1 MKDVMNF
8 VIPGF
13 AALKHE
19 DCLTITD
26 KTGKKTISKIIGI
39 TDCYERLY
47 YDSNNVFV
55 ITAYHS
61 AHDLTSIVI
70 KIDSR
75 YYFSNRIKQLIINDS
90 KYALIFRSRKLN
102 KIRTACESLIGS
114 NNHAEVTITFTNS
127 IWYYQVKNLVNSFV
141 NLFRQKKHG
150 KF

>member
-19 DCLTITD
+19 DFITITD

-55 ITAYHS
+55 ITAYHF
-61 AHDLTSIVI
+61 AYDLTSIVI

-75 YYFSNRIKQLIINDS
+75 YYFSKRLKRLNINDD
-90 KYALIFRSRKLN
+90 KYALIFHSYELN

-114 NNHAEVTITFTNS
+114 NNHAEVTIIFTNS
-127 IWYYQVKNLVNSFV
+127 TWYYQVQNLVNSFV
-141 NLFRQKKHG
+141 NLFRNKKYG